1 MSRSPMVV
9 RTVPALRRALEAL
22 RARKATTALVPT
34 MGALHDGHVSLVRLA
49 KRRAGKVIVS
59 IFVNPTQFAPSED
72 FGSYPRT
79 WKADVA
85 RLAAENVD
93 LIWHP
98 DVKTM
103 YPDGFATRIVPEGPA
118 IAGLEDRFRPH
129 FFGGVATV
137 VGKLFTQCR
146 PDFAIFGEKDFQQ
159 LRVVTRMAADLDLG
173 VKVIGSRTVRERDGL
188 AMSSRNVYL
197 SPEERQTAPT
207 LYRAMKESAKRLKAG
222 EDLAA
227 AMEAGRERI
236 GAAGFALDY
245 FEARHAETLAPITSV
260 KDGPVRYRQ
269 YRGLNRAAASLAR
282 RNPRM
287 QYRKK
292 WICAGNCRHGR
303 DDAGREWSAGNAQ
316 ASEQPEIAQLAPH
329 RLGHRRDA

>member
-1 MSRSPMVV
+1 MPPGPKIA
-9 RTVPALRRALEAL
+9 RTVPALRRALDGF

-49 KRRAGKVIVS
+49 KRRATKVIVS

-85 RLAAENVD
+85 RLKTEDVD
-93 LIWHP
+93 LIWNP

-118 IAGLEDRFRPH
+118 VAGLEDRFRPH

-159 LRVVTRMAADLDLG
+159 LRVVTRMARDLDLG
-173 VKVIGSRTVRERDGL
+173 VKVVGSRTLRERDGL

-197 SPEERQTAPT
+197 SEQERQAAPI
-207 LYRAMKESAKRLKAG
+207 LYRAMKQSAARLRAG
-222 EDLAA
+222 DNVAA
-227 AMEAGRERI
+227 AMAG
-236 GAAGFALDY
+236 GANLIVGAGFKLDY
-245 FEARHAETLAPITSV
+245 FEARHAETLAPIASA
-260 KDGPVRYRQ
+260 KHGPMRILV
-269 YRGLNRAAASLAR
+269 AATIGKTRLID
-282 RNPRM
+282 N
-287 QYRKK
+287 
-292 WICAGNCRHGR
+292 
-303 DDAGREWSAGNAQ
+303 
-316 ASEQPEIAQLAPH
+316 IAV
-329 RLGHRRDA
+329 